1 MQLELQKVIVGRL
14 EASNIHLQTMEQ
26 NKSVTLWLHLSHRI
40 WMNMEPPPFVDEK
53 LRPAPSSQ
61 FHTISV
67 TQKPNSHRKLDVTS
81 TTCRS
86 TPDLRM
92 EIVSWTA
99 SVRAT
104 DDHRLSPDVVGL
116 EDWPMEPGELW
127 RSSCDVWVMG
137 KDIYIYIYVYIN
149 IYQHHQRGANSIPE
163 SKGPKGVPIWHPYRS
178 SCLYNDVW
186 AHICVSSPLI
196 TGFSPSSLC
205 AGHTATGCR
214 GLLSFP
220 HRGAKW
226 SGCGMVVCYP
236 FIHRQQT

>member
-1 MQLELQKVIVGRL
+1 MFLSFRGKLYYSHSLSTYIYTHSHIICIYIYIQTRILYIVY
-14 EASNIHLQTMEQ
+14 IY
-26 NKSVTLWLHLSHRI
+26 VY
-40 WMNMEPPPFVDEK
+40 
-53 LRPAPSSQ
+53 
-61 FHTISV
+61 
-67 TQKPNSHRKLDVTS
+67 
-81 TTCRS
+81 
-86 TPDLRM
+86 
-92 EIVSWTA
+92 
-99 SVRAT
+99 
-104 DDHRLSPDVVGL
+104 
-116 EDWPMEPGELW
+116 
-127 RSSCDVWVMG
+127 
-137 KDIYIYIYVYIN
+137 YIYIYVY